1 MDIKEHE
8 DLEEKFQ
15 LSTNVSFSS
24 DQDHFEGLGSL
35 EIKIVKKKEEKQ
47 KIEEIELRN
56 RKSKRTGL
64 F

>member
-15 LSTNVSFSS
+15 LSTKVSFSS
-24 DQDHFEGLGSL
+24 DQEEFDGLGSF
-35 EIKIVKKKEEKQ
+35 ESKIEKKKEEKQ
-47 KIEEIELRN
+47 KIQEIELRD
-56 RKSKRTGL
+56 RKPKRTGL

>member
-15 LSTNVSFSS
+15 LSTGVAFSS
-24 DQDHFEGLGSL
+24 DQEDFKGLGSL
-35 EIKIVKKKEEKQ
+35 EVKIVKKKEETQ
-47 KIEEIELRN
+47 KIQEIELRD

>member
-15 LSTNVSFSS
+15 LSTKVSFSS
-24 DQDHFEGLGSL
+24 DQEGFDGLGSF
-35 EIKIVKKKEEKQ
+35 ETKIEKKKEEKQ
-47 KIEEIELRN
+47 KIQEIELRD
-56 RKSKRTGL
+56 RKPKRTGL